1 MPKIARYS
9 YDSRTALALNGT
21 NWKVAPERAV
31 LLIHDMQRHYIDAF
45 EPGGQASIATARIID
60 LLDIAREHEI
70 PVIYTAQDP
79 YANDDEDTTDE
90 ATAPTDEA
98 DTADV
103 EQEDVEQED
112 VEQEDVEQEDVE
124 QEDVEQA
131 ETGDEEPSTAENT
144 DDQDAAD
151 QPAPES
157 EAAEEHITDAG
168 SSNEE
173 ETSEEELDN
182 IGPVLGA
189 SHDETPPA
197 TDNGEEET
205 HPEDPEE
212 PHDDDLDGADILDHL
227 APEEN
232 DTVLTKWQYSDFH
245 DSELRER
252 MRQEGRDQLIITGIY
267 AHVNCLATALVASAE
282 KLQPFFVADAMADHS
297 REEHEMAAR
306 SVASSCGQV
315 VTTADILHALMPQL
329 DEEENTTT
337 NHEVIGSVLSET
349 KPLSELF
356 ADLDAAASLAP
367 DPEPIAAPVIETED
381 AKVIPFTAAPE
392 PAPQA

>member
-21 NWKVAPERAV
+21 NWKLDPERAV

-70 PVIYTAQDP
+70 PVVYTAQDP
-79 YANDDEDTTDE
+79 HTNDDEDTADTNTE
-90 ATAPTDEA
+90 ATGVEEA
-98 DTADV
+98 
-103 EQEDVEQED
+103 EQEEAEQEEIPA
-112 VEQEDVEQEDVE
+112 V
-124 QEDVEQA
+124 
-131 ETGDEEPSTAENT
+131 ENT
-144 DDQDAAD
+144 D
-151 QPAPES
+151 
-157 EAAEEHITDAG
+157 
-168 SSNEE
+168 EE
-173 ETSEEELDN
+173 ETSEEELDS
-182 IGPVLGA
+182 IGPVLGGT
-189 SHDETPPA
+189 HDETPQS
-197 TDNGEEET
+197 TDTAEEEPPLET
-205 HPEDPEE
+205 PED
-212 PHDDDLDGADILDHL
+212 DDTDGANILAHL

-232 DTVLTKWQYSDFH
+232 DTVLTKWQYADFH

-267 AHVNCLATALVASAE
+267 AHVSCLATALVASAE
-282 KLQPFFVADAMADHS
+282 KIQPFFVADAMADHS

-315 VTTADILHALMPQL
+315 VTTADILHALMPQP
-329 DEEENTTT
+329 DEEENTT

-356 ADLDAAASLAP
+356 ADLDAAASLTP
-367 DPEPIAAPVIETED
+367 DLEPITPPAIETED
-381 AKVIPFTAAPE
+381 AKIIPFTTATE